1 MKIDSAWREYFPL
14 IAKSNNS
21 YLDSAATS
29 QKPKNVIASSRV
41 FYNKYNANTNRGA
54 YDLSVTATKV
64 YEDCRHAV
72 AKFLNAKNTNE
83 IVFTKNA
90 TEASNLVAYSYG
102 LDNLHAGDEVIL
114 SIMEHHSSI
123 VPWQKV
129 CKATGATLKYMY
141 VNNNYELEKNE
152 IDSKITKNTK
162 IVVIS
167 SISNVLGTIN
177 DVGYITKAAHKVGAV
192 VIADIS
198 QSIAHASFDVT
209 KLDVD
214 FALFSAHKMYG
225 PQGIGV
231 LYGKQQLLDKM
242 SPFLM
247 GGDMIEYVTEQT
259 TTFAPLPNKFE
270 AGTQNVAGAY
280 GLKSAIEFIEGV
292 SYKYIA
298 KYENKLGEYLYNQL
312 KALPFVDVYAT
323 TNKSNRSGVISF
335 NIRGIHAHDVASILN
350 SKGVCVRSGNH
361 CAQPL
366 VSYLKLDSTLRAS
379 IAIYNNSQDV
389 DNLVSALTETYNKF
403 KKYIKEW

>member
-1 MKIDSAWREYFPL
+1 MKIDSKWREYFPL
-14 IAKSNNS
+14 IAKSNS
-21 YLDSAATS
+21 AYLDSAATS

-41 FYNKYNANTNRGA
+41 FYTKYNANTNRGA
-54 YDLSVTATKV
+54 YDLAVNATKV
-64 YEDCRHAV
+64 YEDCRRAV
-72 AKFLNAKNTNE
+72 AKFLNAKNATQ
-83 IVFTKNA
+83 IIFTKNA

-102 LDNLHAGDEVIL
+102 LDNLHAGDEVVL

-123 VPWQKV
+123 VPWQKI
-129 CKATGATLKYMY
+129 CKVTGATLKYMY
-141 VNNNYELEKNE
+141 TNSNYELEKHE

-167 SISNVLGTIN
+167 SISNVLGAIN
-177 DVGYITKAAHKVGAV
+177 NVDYITKVAHKVGAV

-198 QSIAHASFDVT
+198 QSIAHSPFDVT

-231 LYGKQQLLDKM
+231 LYGKQHLLEKM

-280 GLKSAIEFIEGV
+280 GLKSAIEFIQNVG
-292 SYKYIA
+292 YKYISE
-298 KYENKLGEYLYNQL
+298 YENNLGEYLYNQL
-312 KALPFVDVYAT
+312 KALPFVDVYAPS
-323 TNKSNRSGVISF
+323 NKCNRSGVISF

-389 DNLVSALTETYNKF
+389 DKLISALTETYNKF
-403 KKYIKEW
+403 KKYIKE

>member
-1 MKIDSAWREYFPL
+1 MKIDSAWREYFSL

-177 DVGYITKAAHKVGAV
+177 DVDYITKAAHKVGAV

-198 QSIAHASFDVT
+198 QSIAHAPFDVT
-209 KLDVD
+209 KLNVD
-214 FALFSAHKMYG
+214 FVLFSAHKMYG

-312 KALPFVDVYAT
+312 KKLPFVDVYAT

-366 VSYLKLDSTLRAS
+366 VNYLKLDSTLRAS
-379 IAIYNNSQDV
+379 VAIYNNSQDV

-403 KKYIKEW
+403 KKYIKE